1 MSGNKETGFSISYSD
16 SILEWYNKEVIIPSF
31 NKVIENFNNYDEIKQ
46 DLIRIFNN
54 KQGQE
59 KEVFYNQIQNL
70 INSTGKEGGLYI
82 DDTKSFIQNENLT
95 YLFEIDQTD
104 PYQPKIKSRGQELHF
119 QGTYSQ

>member
-104 PYQPKIKSRGQELHF
+104 HYQPKIKSRGQELHF